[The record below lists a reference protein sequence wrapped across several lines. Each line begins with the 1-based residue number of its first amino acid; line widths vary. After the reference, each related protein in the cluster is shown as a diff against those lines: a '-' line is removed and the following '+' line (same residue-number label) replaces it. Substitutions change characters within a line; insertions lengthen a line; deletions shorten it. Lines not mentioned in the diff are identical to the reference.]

1 LNVFGLAWRERAALQ
16 IKRGGCTG
24 ASHCRRLSSAPC
36 RQTRRCA
43 RGERCA
49 SARRDYGDAVDRG
62 LPFQLRALEG
72 ALAAA
77 AAGLTEEAA
86 ALEARA
92 LPAADRLARRVRRP
106 ARPCSP

>member
-1 LNVFGLAWRERAALQ
+1 V
-16 IKRGGCTG
+16 
-24 ASHCRRLSSAPC
+24 
-36 RQTRRCA
+36 
-43 RGERCA
+43 
-49 SARRDYGDAVDRG
+49 RRDYGDAVDRG

-106 ARPCSP
+106 ARLPGRPALPDCPAARASLCTHFFLPAAPRSAPSAIVWFCLTSTCMTA

>member
-1 LNVFGLAWRERAALQ
+1 
-16 IKRGGCTG
+16 
-24 ASHCRRLSSAPC
+24 
-36 RQTRRCA
+36 
-43 RGERCA
+43 
-49 SARRDYGDAVDRG
+49 VDRG